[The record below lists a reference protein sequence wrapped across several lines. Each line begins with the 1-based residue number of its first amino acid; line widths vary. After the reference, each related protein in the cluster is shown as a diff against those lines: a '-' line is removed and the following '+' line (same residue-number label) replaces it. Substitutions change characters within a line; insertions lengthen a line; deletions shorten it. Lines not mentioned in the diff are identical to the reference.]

1 MARKNVL
8 MRSHVSALVLAA
20 AFGSLVSP
28 AQADMNLV
36 DKDGLKVDAAVTAGL
51 AAFASPNAQF
61 GAGSSSPTPNGA
73 AGSRVTG
80 NPQWFEAFVKPE
92 LKAAYATSGAGTV
105 YGAVSAVAALTR
117 GDGDA
122 NYISATY
129 GNPESIAIEDAYL
142 GWKSGTLLP
151 SLGEDAIDLSAGRQS
166 FRIGDGFLI
175 ADGTADVGERA
186 GYWSLA
192 RNSFKQTAI
201 ARINTSPVRG
211 DVFMLKND
219 SSLSN
224 TSSLDQASTS
234 LYGANVE
241 FFKHAP
247 EKDGRATYDNRA
259 HYVGLT
265 YLHVYDA
272 DSFGN
277 FSYQAGTPAT
287 VANTLTANRD
297 GLNVFTAHAGGSFI
311 PGFDDLTLHT
321 QYALERND
329 ESNRKVDANAWYLE
343 PAYTF
348 SQAPWTPKVAYRYSH
363 FSGDGN
369 PNDNTD
375 KSFDPLFYGTSRGYG
390 TWYQGEIIGQYM
402 IFNSNVNVNMLN
414 LSVKPI
420 DPLKLSLIAYRFEWD
435 KKAQFTNV
443 TEAHAADE
451 LDFVAEYTVNDNVS
465 VAGTVAAARAG
476 TGGKQYL
483 RNQQGTTDRTDQ
495 TWYLGQVA
503 VVVKF

>member
-61 GAGSSSPTPNGA
+61 GAGTSSPTPNGA

-80 NPQWFEAFVKPE
+80 NPQWIEAFVKPE
-92 LKAAYATSGAGTV
+92 LKAAYTTSGAGTV
-105 YGAVSAVAALTR
+105 YGAVSAVGALTR

-129 GNPESIAIEDAYL
+129 GNPERIDMEDAYL
-142 GWKSGTLLP
+142 GWKSGALLS
-151 SLGEDAIDLSAGRQS
+151 SLGEDALDLSGGRQS
-166 FRIGDGFLI
+166 FRIADGFLI
-175 ADGTADVGERA
+175 SDGTADVGERA

-192 RNSFKQTAI
+192 RNAFKQTAI
-201 ARINTSPVRG
+201 ARINTAPVRG
-211 DVFMLKND
+211 DVFMLKNN

-224 TSSLDQASTS
+224 TSSLDQPSTT

-241 FFKHAP
+241 WFQAA
-247 EKDGRATYDNRA
+247 EGKDGRATYDNR
-259 HYVGLT
+259 LR
-265 YLHVYDA
+265 YLGASFMRVYDSQ
-272 DSFGN
+272 SFGN
-277 FSYQAGTPAT
+277 FSYQTGTPAT
-287 VANTLTANRD
+287 VANTLNANRD
-297 GLNVFTAHAGGSFI
+297 GLNIYSVHGGGSPV
-311 PGFDDLTLHT
+311 PGYDDFTLYG

-329 ESNRKVDANAWYLE
+329 DTNRKVEANAWYLE

-369 PNDNTD
+369 PNDTTD
-375 KSFDPLFYGTSRGYG
+375 KSFDPMFYGATRGYG

-414 LSVKPI
+414 LSVKPTDDI
-420 DPLKLSLIAYRFEWD
+420 KLSLIAYRFDWD
-435 KKAQFTNV
+435 KQAQFTNV
-443 TEAHAADE
+443 TEAHAANE
-451 LDFVAEYTVNDNVS
+451 LDFVAEYTVSDNVS
-465 VAGTVAAARAG
+465 LAGTLAAAQAG
-476 TGGKQYL
+476 TGGKQFL
-483 RNQQGTTDRTDQ
+483 RNQQGTTDRVDQ
-495 TWYLGQVA
+495 TWYLGQVS